1 MTGTLGRSAAALRLF
16 ESGETG
22 RANELF
28 RFSPR
33 VAAGVA
39 LGEYATAM
47 MDSSDGLA
55 RSLHQLSEAS
65 DCGFAVDAAEIPVAP
80 ELDALV
86 DQPLEAATTFGED
99 FELVATLPPEAV
111 DDAREATPVPL
122 SVVGEVVED
131 GVTLDGEPLADRGWT
146 H

>member
-1 MTGTLGRSAAALRLF
+1 M
-16 ESGETG
+16 
-22 RANELF
+22 
-28 RFSPR
+28 
-33 VAAGVA
+33 
-39 LGEYATAM
+39 
-47 MDSSDGLA
+47 
-55 RSLHQLSEAS
+55 
-65 DCGFAVDAAEIPVAP
+65 DAAEIPVAP